1 MTGPRTPYGI
11 QVWTWPTAVRPDL
24 NRPAASAVPVR
35 IGDVERDKAVADLG
49 DHFAAGR
56 LNREEFDAR
65 VDQAMA
71 ARFDS
76 DLQPLFVDL
85 PRAQP
90 VLTQPAGPS
99 PGLRVVWPL
108 LLWWLPLLLVSAVV
122 VAVLLSAPWLI
133 WTFCWVFLMAAFWG
147 GRRRHYRRYRGYR
160 EYPRE
165 Y

>member
-24 NRPAASAVPVR
+24 DRPATSAVPVR
-35 IGDVERDKAVADLG
+35 IGDAERDRAVSSLG

-56 LNREEFDAR
+56 LTREEFDAR

-71 ARFDS
+71 ARFDR

-85 PRAQP
+85 PQAEP
-90 VLTQPAGPS
+90 VLNRPAGPS
-99 PGLRVVWPL
+99 PGLRVGWSL

-133 WTFCWVFLMAAFWG
+133 WTFCWVIFMGAFWG
-147 GRRRHYRRYRGYR
+147 GHRHHHRRYRGY
-160 EYPRE
+160 PRE